1 MLPNAKTPNALTRRR
16 LVLAFALAVAAS
28 HAHAQ
33 DAATYPTESVRIVVN
48 SQAGG
53 TTDAT
58 TRLLAEELRKKWDRA
73 VLVENI
79 VGAGGNVGAAQVAQ
93 AAPNGL
99 TLLVS
104 HPGPL
109 TVNALLFAAM
119 PYDPT
124 KLTPISILLSLPNVL
139 VAKQSLG
146 FASVKD
152 LIAYAKDK
160 PGKLSYGSQ
169 GVGTT
174 THLTAALL
182 AARAG
187 IDIVHVPYRGSP
199 QAIMDLTS
207 GVLDMMFDNLGSALP
222 QHQAGTARII
232 GVADTARAPALPDMP
247 TLDESG
253 LPGFRS
259 VTWFGLVGPAGLPRP
274 IVDKINRDVVEI
286 VRSAA
291 FQEKLRPYS
300 ARGLGTSPE
309 EAGAFMKQ
317 ENDVWSS
324 IIRDAGLAVK

>member
-1 MLPNAKTPNALTRRR
+1 MKALH
-16 LVLAFALAVAAS
+16 LLFALALALPGGRAA
-28 HAHAQ
+28 AQ
-33 DAATYPTESVRIVVN
+33 DAGAYPTESVRLIVN

-53 TTDAT
+53 TTDST

-73 VLVENI
+73 VVVENV

-109 TVNALLFAAM
+109 TVNTLLFASM
-119 PYDPT
+119 PYDPA
-124 KLTPISILLSLPNVL
+124 KLTPITILLSLPNVL
-139 VAKQSLG
+139 VARHSLG
-146 FASVKD
+146 LGSVKD
-152 LIAYAKDK
+152 LIAYAKQN

-222 QHQAGTARII
+222 QHQAGTARIL

-247 TLDESG
+247 TLDEAG

-259 VTWFGLVGPAGLPRP
+259 VTWFGLMGPAGLPGP
-274 IVDKINRDVVEI
+274 LVDKINRDVASI
-286 VRSAA
+286 MRSAA

-300 ARGLGTSPE
+300 ARGVGSSPK
-309 EAGAFMKQ
+309 EAADFIAQ
-317 ENDVWSS
+317 ENDVWGAV
-324 IIRDAGLAVK
+324 IRDAGLAVK